1 MYSLQDG
8 NVYTT
13 RLIIP
18 ELLSSDDEQTGKVT
32 VRNSVGTTEYQ
43 FQFQNLTGLLLEIKI
58 HRQKK
63 LLKPFFPRLLENW
76 SNCWYCCWSHW
87 RNCSSWIGCILR
99 LEVEEEKEER
109 QRYYSDPNLK
119 NLEKC

>member
-1 MYSLQDG
+1 M
-8 NVYTT
+8 YTT

-43 FQFQNLTGLLLEIKI
+43 FQFQNLTGLLLENII

-63 LLKPFFPRLLENW
+63 LLIQFFP
-76 SNCWYCCWSHW
+76 
-87 RNCSSWIGCILR
+87 
-99 LEVEEEKEER
+99 K
-109 QRYYSDPNLK
+109 
-119 NLEKC
+119 

>member
-1 MYSLQDG
+1 M
-8 NVYTT
+8 YTT

-43 FQFQNLTGLLLEIKI
+43 FQFQNLAGLLLENTI

-63 LLKPFFPRLLENW
+63 AIDIIF
-76 SNCWYCCWSHW
+76 S
-87 RNCSSWIGCILR
+87 
-99 LEVEEEKEER
+99 
-109 QRYYSDPNLK
+109 
-119 NLEKC
+119 

>member
-1 MYSLQDG
+1 M
-8 NVYTT
+8 YTT

-43 FQFQNLTGLLLEIKI
+43 FQFQNLTGLLLENTI

-63 LLKPFFPRLLENW
+63 AIDIIF
-76 SNCWYCCWSHW
+76 S
-87 RNCSSWIGCILR
+87 
-99 LEVEEEKEER
+99 
-109 QRYYSDPNLK
+109 
-119 NLEKC
+119 

>member
-43 FQFQNLTGLLLEIKI
+43 FQFQNLAGLLLENTI
-58 HRQKK
+58 HRQ
-63 LLKPFFPRLLENW
+63 N
-76 SNCWYCCWSHW
+76 
-87 RNCSSWIGCILR
+87 
-99 LEVEEEKEER
+99 
-109 QRYYSDPNLK
+109 K
-119 NLEKC
+119 NY

>member
-1 MYSLQDG
+1 MCSSFQDG

-43 FQFQNLTGLLLEIKI
+43 FQFQNLTGLLLENII

-63 LLKPFFPRLLENW
+63 LLIQFFP
-76 SNCWYCCWSHW
+76 
-87 RNCSSWIGCILR
+87 
-99 LEVEEEKEER
+99 K
-109 QRYYSDPNLK
+109 
-119 NLEKC
+119 

>member
-43 FQFQNLTGLLLEIKI
+43 FQFQNLTGLLLENII

-63 LLKPFFPRLLENW
+63 LLIQFFP
-76 SNCWYCCWSHW
+76 
-87 RNCSSWIGCILR
+87 
-99 LEVEEEKEER
+99 K
-109 QRYYSDPNLK
+109 
-119 NLEKC
+119 

>member
-43 FQFQNLTGLLLEIKI
+43 FQFQNLTGLLLENTI

-63 LLKPFFPRLLENW
+63 AIDIIF
-76 SNCWYCCWSHW
+76 S
-87 RNCSSWIGCILR
+87 
-99 LEVEEEKEER
+99 
-109 QRYYSDPNLK
+109 
-119 NLEKC
+119 

>member
-1 MYSLQDG
+1 MYA
-8 NVYTT
+8 T

-43 FQFQNLTGLLLEIKI
+43 FQFQNLTGLLLENTI

-63 LLKPFFPRLLENW
+63 AIDIIF
-76 SNCWYCCWSHW
+76 S
-87 RNCSSWIGCILR
+87 
-99 LEVEEEKEER
+99 
-109 QRYYSDPNLK
+109 
-119 NLEKC
+119 